1 MQGQRDFIAYATI
14 IVIVTSVLYFFVVF
28 GSEILGAIRSN
39 RLQRIE
45 RSAGKGGKLRA
56 ARDSRRVV
64 SRSCDTLQAPLLHN
78 PLVQQSRHTCHVCK
92 PLSPCPSQQVTWT
105 RRSVATPSALW
116 ACLPC
121 PCTPPTGRA
130 RTHTNMAREAHVRH
144 AMRHSVLAVHTD

>member
-64 SRSCDTLQAPLLHN
+64 
-78 PLVQQSRHTCHVCK
+78 
-92 PLSPCPSQQVTWT
+92 
-105 RRSVATPSALW
+105 
-116 ACLPC
+116 
-121 PCTPPTGRA
+121 
-130 RTHTNMAREAHVRH
+130 
-144 AMRHSVLAVHTD
+144 